1 MVANR
6 RARSTYKRSTFL
18 MNDVPMASPDD
29 DHRDAWLRLVE
40 EHVRLENAHDLAGV
54 MRTFGEQASY
64 DDEPWEDHRRGPEAV
79 RAYYEALLAAMPDLH
94 IEITNRHVSASAVI
108 VEVVI
113 TGTQLGQWRGV
124 PATGRLLW
132 FSLCGVYTFAQDQLL
147 AAERIYYDRAG
158 VMRLLGIL
166 HDPLTQLG
174 RLMTGLT
181 HPLTLTRA
189 YGRKLF
195 RRRAP

>member
-1 MVANR
+1 
-6 RARSTYKRSTFL
+6 
-18 MNDVPMASPDD
+18 MASPDY
-29 DHRDAWLRLVE
+29 DHHDAWLRLVE
-40 EHVRLENAHDLAGV
+40 EHVRLENAHDLCGV

-94 IEITNRHVSASAVI
+94 IEITNRHVAAWAVI
-108 VEVVI
+108 LEVVI
-113 TGTQLGQWRGV
+113 TGTHLGQWRGV
-124 PATGRLLW
+124 PASGRRVR
-132 FSLCGVYTFAQDQLL
+132 FPLCAVYTFDQAERL
-147 AAERIYYDRAG
+147 AGERIYYDRAG
-158 VMRLLGIL
+158 VMHQLGL
-166 HDPLTQLG
+166 FHDPVTQLG

-195 RRRAP
+195 GRRAP

>member
-1 MVANR
+1 
-6 RARSTYKRSTFL
+6 
-18 MNDVPMASPDD
+18 MASPDD

-40 EHVRLENAHDLAGV
+40 EHVRLENAHDLTGV
-54 MRTFGEQASY
+54 MRTFGGQASY

-94 IEITNRHVSASAVI
+94 IEITNRHVAAGAVI
-108 VEVVI
+108 LEVVI

-124 PATGRLLW
+124 PATGRLLR
-132 FSLCGVYTFAQDQLL
+132 FPLCAVYTFDQGERL
-147 AAERIYYDRAG
+147 AGERIYYDRAG
-158 VMRLLGIL
+158 VMRQLGL
-166 HDPLTQLG
+166 FHDPVTQLG

-195 RRRAP
+195 RRRAA